1 MLPDI
6 ITKAR
11 ARLLVRAPFFGS
23 IALGLRWIA
32 APAVRTMAT
41 DGRAVWFNTAW
52 CETQGAEKTMGIVAH
67 EVLHVVNKHHLRR
80 RERDPRLWNVAC
92 DLFVNRILLADKYV
106 LPEKLI
112 FDEGGH
118 FAGLPVEVIYQRLLE
133 AGPPHRAGGT
143 SQPETGGSTT
153 QDGMSGQDS
162 RDPEAGQTGRPAEDN
177 GGGAV
182 APAECWGEVRDLMT
196 EDGSPLGDTARRQ
209 AEDDLDVRIRQAA
222 AAAKRAGRFGGAL
235 SEVVEAALD
244 RADWRDR
251 FRTLFDGTMRSDASW
266 ARPNRRFLPRGI
278 YLPGWRRAGAGRV
291 AFVLDTSGSISAR
304 ELAIYVAN
312 LLGIIEETGPEQV
325 AIIQC
330 DAEVKRVDYLG
341 PGETTDRI
349 EVHGRGGTRFQ
360 PAFDWIAESGF
371 APHVIVYAT
380 DLDSSDRPTDPG
392 TPVIWLTPTRG
403 RSVPFGE
410 IVEVAP

>member
-23 IALGLRWIA
+23 IALGLKWIA

-52 CETQGAEKTMGIVAH
+52 CESQGAEKTMGVMAH
-67 EVLHVVNKHHLRR
+67 EVLHIVNKHHLRR
-80 RERDPRLWNVAC
+80 RARDPRLWNIAC
-92 DLFVNRILLADKYV
+92 DLFVNRILAADKYA
-106 LPEKLI
+106 LPDVLI
-112 FDEGGH
+112 FDTAGR
-118 FAGLPVEVIYQRLLE
+118 FAGMPVEVIYQRLADE
-133 AGPPHRAGGT
+133 QPTAQPAGGT
-143 SQPETGGSTT
+143 PQPGSSAPGPGSQGPGPATA
-153 QDGMSGQDS
+153 
-162 RDPEAGQTGRPAEDN
+162 EAGSPV
-177 GGGAV
+177 GADRTATV
-182 APAECWGEVRDLMT
+182 APAESWGEVRDLT
-196 EDGSPLGDTARRQ
+196 DENATPLGDAARRQ

-222 AAAKRAGRFGGAL
+222 AAAKRAGRFSGAL
-235 SEVVEAALD
+235 AEVVEAALL

-251 FRTLFDGTMRSDASW
+251 FRMLFDGTLRSDASW
-266 ARPNRRFLPRGI
+266 ARPNRRFLPHGV

-304 ELAIYVAN
+304 ELAIYLAN
-312 LLGIIEETGPEQV
+312 LLGIIEETGPEQI

-341 PGETTDRI
+341 PGETVDRI

-360 PAFDWIAESGF
+360 PAFDWIAGSGF

-380 DLDSSDRPTDPG
+380 DLDASDRPDDPG
-392 TPVIWLTPTRG
+392 TPVIWLTPARG
-403 RSVPFGE
+403 RAVPFGE
-410 IVEVAP
+410 IVEVTP